1 MAVAM
6 ASAER
11 GYGVE
16 AIPFAPVFVALD
28 RDRVAELRGELAI
41 LRSVCAALEGECI
54 DLRERLEREAAL
66 NRTLAGLLD
75 AAERAPLPTPSA
87 VPTVTVR
94 GPIPRTPGGLA
105 LAWAAMW
112 AVIWRVGD
120 WLEGQPVPDAEAWQI

>member
-1 MAVAM
+1 MAMAM

-41 LRSVCAALEGECI
+41 LRGVCAALEGECI
-54 DLRERLEREAAL
+54 DLRERLDREAAL

-75 AAERAPLPTPSA
+75 AAERAPLPAPTP
-87 VPTVTVR
+87 VQTVSVR
-94 GPIPRTPGGLA
+94 GAMQRTPGGLA

-112 AVIWRVGD
+112 SVIWAVGE
-120 WLEGQPVPDAEAWQI
+120 WFEAMPIAEGEIWRA